1 MRLAAA
7 LAALVVLV
15 AGASI
20 ASGQRPGM
28 GPRPGGGDP
37 PLVALSFQ
45 WIDVHVHLIADRQT
59 ADYRGAV
66 AAAVMAMNEAGI
78 AKAVVMPPPQPGGSG
93 AFDFEGFASSLTP
106 RNRFAFLG
114 GGGSLNGM
122 IQDTKPDAV
131 DEGVKRRFEERATY
145 IVKQGAVGFG
155 EITAHHLSHV
165 PGHPYERSDPDHPL
179 LRLLA
184 DIAARHDVVID
195 LHFDVVAE
203 ETKAPAF
210 LSVPPNPGTFAPN
223 LSAFERLL
231 EHNRGARIVWAHA
244 GSDMLGH
251 WTPELSRRLLAQHPN
266 LFMSL
271 RMVPGRAPQ
280 NHPFDRDGTL
290 RPVWLTLF
298 QEFPDRFVIGGD
310 QFFVS
315 PAVRGGN
322 AASTFA
328 QRAPI
333 ARQRT
338 AALLAAL
345 PPDIARK
352 IGAENAIR
360 LYKLGG
366 S

>member
-1 MRLAAA
+1 M
-7 LAALVVLV
+7 
-15 AGASI
+15 
-20 ASGQRPGM
+20 GQRP
-28 GPRPGGGDP
+28 P
-37 PLVALSFQ
+37 VALGFQ

-59 ADYRGAV
+59 SDYRGAV
-66 AAAVMAMNEAGI
+66 AAAVMAMTEAGI
-78 AKAVVMPPPQPGGSG
+78 SKAVVMPPPQPGGSG
-93 AFDFEGFASSLTP
+93 AFDVEGFAGSLTP

-131 DEGVKRRFEERATY
+131 DEGVKRRFEERATS
-145 IVKQGAVGFG
+145 IVKQGAAGFG

-165 PGHPYERSDPDHPL
+165 PGHPYERSEPDHPL

-195 LHFDVVAE
+195 FHFDVVAE

-223 LSAFERLL
+223 LPAFERLL

-251 WTPELSRRLLAQHPN
+251 WSPELSRRLLARHPN
-266 LFMSL
+266 LFMSV

-280 NHPFDRDGTL
+280 NHPFDRDGAL
-290 RPVWLTLF
+290 RPVWLSLF

-322 AASTFA
+322 AAEFA

-352 IGAENAIR
+352 IGLENAIR